1 MAENKIYALIC
12 GLGHI
17 EFSKNVDAEFT
28 SPDGLIEVNP
38 NDYNLIFIKDL
49 SKVSTGS
56 LYLLFEKISKA
67 KLLLFLPSQFYL
79 SPILHTNPFIMN
91 SNKGNHVIIS
101 GDTWLA
107 KELRNLQSEI
117 NLSYDAEFE
126 PSQNTASIIAM
137 TQTLRFLQKDQPK
150 KIQEKYSVVA
160 TNPAG
165 KTISF
170 ILREYGNSTLIV
182 FPYISGPDDKVQSLV
197 KRIIERAITTEIGV
211 SIGKEVPEW
220 IQNAFPDRRR
230 MLNDLVNKYQ
240 VVSSFIKMAQGLY
253 YQSGEELETTV
264 GKVLEYMGLRV
275 EFVGREREQR
285 DLIIEFSNG
294 KKIITEVKGLSG
306 QADFRHIS
314 NFLAGNPSAKELCF
328 VVNNDLDVS
337 IPERED
343 ISLYPPFHPL
353 AVKKIKEH
361 IENGKIK
368 EFYPLSTIELAKWA
382 SEGVKDLDLLKRM
395 EEYKDKIMG
404 KRTQVTVNP
413 FSKPISV
420 SHLPKYAKEEKNEGS

>member
-1 MAENKIYALIC
+1 MNDRKLYVLISGYKDISFSNKI
-12 GLGHI
+12 
-17 EFSKNVDAEFT
+17 DAEFVEPGNFL
-28 SPDGLIEVNP
+28 SKNP
-38 NDYNLIFIKDL
+38 NDYDLIFIRDL
-49 SKVSTGS
+49 NELNSTAFRSFLKSVSQ
-56 LYLLFEKISKA
+56 A
-67 KLLLFLPSQFYL
+67 KLLLLLPSKIKIRDPLGQDFFNVHYSKGIHPIITGASWL
-79 SPILHTNPFIMN
+79 S
-91 SNKGNHVIIS
+91 
-101 GDTWLA
+101 
-107 KELRNLQSEI
+107 KELQNISSDI
-117 NLSYDAEFE
+117 TLSYETEFTLSQIIDAQISLANQLNKLERKSGGE
-126 PSQNTASIIAM
+126 LYN
-137 TQTLRFLQKDQPK
+137 
-150 KIQEKYSVVA
+150 VVA
-160 TNPAG
+160 TNPSERVV
-165 KTISF
+165 SF
-170 ILREYGNSTLIV
+170 IFRSYGNSKLIV
-182 FPYISGPDDKVQSLV
+182 YPFMEGPEDKLKGLI

-211 SIGKEVPEW
+211 SIGKEIPEW

-264 GKVLEYMGLRV
+264 GKVLEYMGVKV

-343 ISLYPPFHPL
+343 ISSYPPFHPL
-353 AVKKIKEH
+353 AIKKIKEH

-368 EFYPLSTIELAKWA
+368 EFYPLSTVELAKWA
-382 SEGVKDLDLLKRM
+382 SEGIKDFNLLKRM

-404 KRTQVTVNP
+404 KSTQVTGNP
-413 FSKPISV
+413 LSKTISV